1 MATALVAMSL
11 VLASCTGSRTAT
23 TPPAPATAP
32 AQTAQAT
39 PAAPGARPGPAARQG
54 MKPYAEVITREA
66 KSDPGLFTVHR
77 ISDKVFYEIPDSL
90 LGREMLTVTR
100 IARTANN
107 IGYGG
112 EQAGNNVLRW
122 ERNGENVL
130 LRTVSFQNVASE
142 DHPMFEAVRNANF
155 EPIIASFKIESLA
168 KDSAGVV
175 IDVTSLFTTDVPT
188 FGLQQGR
195 RQQFQVRRLDPARTF
210 VTSARSYPQNIEVRN
225 VLTYEAGNPPSNSNT
240 GTISL
245 EMNHSMILLPR
256 VPMQPRLHDERVG
269 YFSVAQNDYSID
281 EEQRTARRRFI
292 TRWRLEP
299 TDWDAYNRGELVEP
313 VKPIVFY
320 IDPATPEKWRSYLA
334 QGVDDWQEAFEAAG
348 FKNAIYARMPPTPEE
363 DPEFSPED
371 IRYSIIRYFPSDI
384 MNAYGPH
391 VHDPRS
397 GEILNSH
404 IGWYHNVMN
413 LLRNWYFV
421 QTAAVNPAARSWR
434 FSDEVMGELVRFV
447 SAHEVGHTLGLP
459 HNFGGANSYTVEQLR
474 TPGFVCENGTSSTI
488 MDYARYNYV
497 TQPEDNNE
505 CLSPR
510 IGPYDRWSIEW
521 GYRQL
526 PQARSADEERPI
538 LNRMIVERADDPRF
552 FYGRQTGN
560 PIDPRSQSEALGN
573 DQVEASRLGIENLK
587 RIMPNLVSW
596 TSRDGA
602 NYDDL
607 NELYSN
613 VIGQWNRYMGHVMT
627 NVGGVFDTPKTY
639 EQNGHV
645 YEFVPKQR
653 QRDAMLFLNQQAFA
667 TPTWMLNQ
675 EVLRRIETAG
685 AMERVR
691 GLQVRVLNGL
701 LDPSRMA
708 RMIENETFHGGD
720 AYRVTELFT
729 DLRAGVWSELRQG
742 RVADPYRRNL
752 QRAYVERL
760 EFLMTEEQ
768 PSVPAQF
775 RAFANIT
782 PISVSQSDIR
792 PMVRGELQSLKRDIQ
807 AARGRTN
814 DQVSRLHYDDL
825 IVRIDRILDPKS

>member
-1 MATALVAMSL
+1 MMKQLRNLLGVVVVAVMMTGC
-11 VLASCTGSRTAT
+11 AGSRE
-23 TPPAPATAP
+23 
-32 AQTAQAT
+32 
-39 PAAPGARPGPAARQG
+39 AAPSASAQDRPSSDRSSTRNSDNG
-54 MKPYAEVITREA
+54 MKPYAEVITDEA
-66 KSDPGLFTVHR
+66 ESHEGLFGLHR
-77 ISDKVFYEIPDSL
+77 IDDKLYFEIPDTL

-122 ERNGENVL
+122 EKNGKNIL
-130 LRTVSFQNVASE
+130 LRIASYENVASH
-142 DHPMFEAVRNANF
+142 DHPMYEAVRNANF
-155 EPIIASFKIESLA
+155 EPIIASFKIEALSP
-168 KDSAGVV
+168 DSAAYVV
-175 IDVTSLFTTDVPT
+175 DASRLYTTDIPAL
-188 FGLQQGR
+188 GLQQGR
-195 RQQFQVRRLDPARTF
+195 RTQYQVRRLDGDRSFITA
-210 VTSARSYPQNIEVRN
+210 ARSYPQNIEVRN
-225 VLTYEAGNPPSNSNT
+225 VLTYEAGNPPSNSST

-245 EMNHSMILLPR
+245 EMNHSMILLPE
-256 VPMQPRLHDERVG
+256 VPMQPRLYDERVG
-269 YFSVAQNDYSID
+269 YFSVQQNDYSID
-281 EEQRTARRRFI
+281 EEQRTAQRRFI

-299 TDWDAYNRGELVEP
+299 SDPDAWARGELVEP

-320 IDPATPEKWRSYLA
+320 IDPATPEKWRPYLK

-348 FKNAIYARMPPTPEE
+348 FKNAIYALDPPSAEE

-371 IRYSIIRYFPSDI
+371 IRYSIIRYFPSHI

-708 RMIENETFHGGD
+708 RMIENETFNGGD
-720 AYRVTELFT
+720 AYRVNELFT
-729 DLRAGVWSELRQG
+729 DLRAGVWGELRQG

-760 EFLMTEEQ
+760 EFLMTEEAREV
-768 PSVPAQF
+768 PSAARTF
-775 RAFANIT
+775 LNAT
-782 PISVSQSDIR
+782 PIQVSQSDIR
-792 PMVRGELQSLKRDIQ
+792 PLVRGELQTLRQQSRR
-807 AARGRTN
+807 AVARTTDRTT
-814 DQVSRLHYDDL
+814 RLHLEDV
-825 IVRIDRILDPKS
+825 IARIDHILDPRG